1 MANVI
6 DVLVVGILGVPK
18 RCASKT
24 HSGFVRNSIHASAST
39 CVRPH
44 TQSRR
49 LELKLNN
56 THNYE
61 RTVTRDA

>member
-24 HSGFVRNSIHASAST
+24 HSGFVRKSIHAYPTT

-44 TQSRR
+44 IQSRR
-49 LELKLNN
+49 LELKSN
-56 THNYE
+56 THNY
-61 RTVTRDA
+61 RQSPNDP